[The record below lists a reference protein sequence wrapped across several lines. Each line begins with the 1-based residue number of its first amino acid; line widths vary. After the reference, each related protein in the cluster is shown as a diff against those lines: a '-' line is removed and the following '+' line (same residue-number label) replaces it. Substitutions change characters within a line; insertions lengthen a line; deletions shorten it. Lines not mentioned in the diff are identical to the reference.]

1 MKLTNIHN
9 LPETIV
15 NVIKRPT
22 YSKGKA
28 NLSVTEMM
36 SSPRIVQLKR
46 KHWDELTEDAAEMVW
61 SIFGTAIH
69 NLLEHGKDDHH
80 IIEERVF
87 AKVGGYIISGAIDL
101 QEVYDDGIVLSDYK
115 TTSVYAVMNQKM
127 DWTLQLNCYAYL
139 LVATK
144 QAIVK
149 KLQIVAIIR
158 DWSARDARTRVG
170 YPAAPIIVIDIPMW
184 THEERE
190 QYILGRI
197 TKHDVAMF
205 EAETGSEVAECTPEE
220 MWESTPLFAVKKEG
234 NVRAKSVHARQ
245 SEADAA
251 LADAEL
257 NAKKGEKFF
266 IELRPG
272 ERKRCANF
280 CQVSDHCSQYQ
291 TYLTAQETP

>member
-15 NVIKRPT
+15 NVIRRPT

-46 KHWDELTEDAAEMVW
+46 KHWDSLTEDAAEMVW

-87 AKVGGYIISGAIDL
+87 ATVDGYVISGAIDL

-115 TTSVYAVMNQKM
+115 TTSVYAVMNQKS
-127 DWTLQLNCYAYL
+127 DWTYQLNCYAYL
-139 LVATK
+139 LEATK
-144 QAIVK
+144 KTPVK

-158 DWSARDARTRVG
+158 DWSSRDARTREG
-170 YPAAPIIVIDIPMW
+170 YPQAPIIVIDIPMW
-184 THEERE
+184 THEQRE
-190 QYILGRI
+190 DFIRGRI
-197 TKHDVAMF
+197 AKHDVAMF
-205 EAETGSEVAECTPEE
+205 EVETGAEVVECTPEE
-220 MWESTPLFAVKKEG
+220 RWETQTTYALKKEG
-234 NVRAKSVHARQ
+234 NVRAKTVHDNLK
-245 SEADAA
+245 EAELA
-251 LADAEL
+251 LADSTI
-257 NAKKGEKFF
+257 NAKKGEKFI
-266 IELRPG
+266 IEVRPG

-280 CQVSDHCSQYQ
+280 CQVSEYCTPYQ
-291 TYLTAQETP
+291 NYLKEQP